1 MIGAILGGATAL
13 ASGISAIVN
22 FQQAQ
27 QREKDA
33 EAKARNIMGIQETNK
48 MAALQAQD
56 VASLS
61 RQQTAQQTAGATQ
74 AIQGM
79 GPEGAAQIA
88 NVYQAG
94 REAEAQTAERQ
105 AQINFD
111 VEAAK
116 AQAAQ
121 NLEFRNVS
129 AQRELALQE
138 LQDTRQA
145 AADKR
150 AAGIAGIE
158 GAFAGLGMAAEDI
171 IGMSNPYARL
181 SGAEKAKLG
190 IG

>member
-61 RQQTAQQTAGATQ
+61 RQQTAQQTAGMTQ
-74 AIQGM
+74 ALAAN
-79 GPEGAAQIA
+79 PETAIGGIVALAQA
-88 NVYQAG
+88 N

>member
-27 QREKDA
+27 QRDKDA
-33 EAKARNIMGIQETNK
+33 EAKARNIMGMQETNK

-74 AIQGM
+74 AVQGM

-88 NVYQAG
+88 NIYQAG
-94 REAEAQTAERQ
+94 REAEAQTAQKQ

>member
-79 GPEGAAQIA
+79 GIEGAAQIA